1 MHSSTQVLNP
11 SDAAQR
17 LGVSTKAL
25 RLYEERGLL
34 RPIRTEAGWRVYGP
48 EEMARAAQIVALREL
63 GFSLAQAARVLS
75 GDREGLEA
83 ALADHQGV
91 LESRVR
97 DSVGAVARV
106 RSLRG
111 DLAQGR
117 QPAIRDLEQL
127 VGPAIAP
134 AVAFDLPWPWGGE
147 RFELRAVRA
156 INFIIGPLGSG
167 KTRLAQRLAQE
178 MPGAAFLDLERL
190 AEDGAVARER
200 MATDP
205 ALNSRVQAAV
215 TWLIEDGASASGALL
230 ALLVGIEDGAGAL
243 IVDMIEQG
251 LDEPTQ
257 VAVSAWLRRRGSPGR
272 PLFLLTR
279 SSAILDMADAGA
291 GETIIFCPANHSPPI
306 QVAPYPGS
314 PGYEAVATCLA
325 SPSVRS
331 RTEGMIAWRPA
342 SHHPR

>member
-48 EEMARAAQIVALREL
+48 QEMARAAQIVALREL

-134 AVAFDLPWPWGGE
+134 AVACDLPWPWGGE

-215 TWLIEDGASASGALL
+215 TWLIEDGASAS
-230 ALLVGIEDGAGAL
+230 GAL

-331 RTEGMIAWRPA
+331 RTEGMIAWRPGT
-342 SHHPR
+342 S